1 MDEFLNGAG
10 TLPKQGASSAE
21 AMARIRRVFVEST
34 GMGVPPEELSYEK
47 WLEETAILDSIAVL
61 EFVTALE
68 KEFGATIEQ
77 KFLEFDFLSDLP
89 GLASY
94 LAAPRS

>member
-1 MDEFLNGAG
+1 MDDFLNGAG
-10 TLPKQGASSAE
+10 TVSNRGVPSE
-21 AMARIRRVFVEST
+21 ETMARIRKVFVESI
-34 GMGVPPEELSYEK
+34 GLNVRPEDLRYEQ

-68 KEFGATIEQ
+68 KEFGVSIEQ

-89 GLASY
+89 ALASY
-94 LAAPRS
+94 LAGPRS